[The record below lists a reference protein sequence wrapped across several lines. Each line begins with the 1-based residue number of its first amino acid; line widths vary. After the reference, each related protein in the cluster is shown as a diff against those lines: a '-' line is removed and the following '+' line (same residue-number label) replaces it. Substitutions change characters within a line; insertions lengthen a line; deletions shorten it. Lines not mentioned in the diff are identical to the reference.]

1 MKELLLTIFS
11 LFALQ
16 AFGIGVPEVINYP
29 IKKTGAGT
37 QTWMIDFSDQSMGY
51 FANNDG
57 LFEFDGTQWTLY
69 QLPNASI
76 VRSVLCKSD
85 TIFIGGFN
93 EFGFF
98 APNAIGDM
106 EYTSLSRLLEEEYK
120 DFGEIWKI
128 HRLANGKLIFQSFS
142 QLMIYKGSE
151 IKTIQAKESFHFSY
165 CVEDRIFV
173 NDLKEGILY
182 LENELLQP
190 LPGAEPLKGELIWG
204 MSPIVNRGILISTS
218 QNEVYLWRNKQLE
231 LWDNPAAK
239 ILKANQIQ
247 TSLAL
252 DEYTIVFGTV
262 QNGILIADWTGKV
275 LQHVNLE
282 KGLQNNTVLSMKKDN
297 FDNLWLGLDNGIDY
311 VKINSPLSYLGNAY
325 NLSASYCAQIYKGRI
340 YCGTNRGL
348 FYQELSRLDHPFGEN
363 SFQLVEGTEGQVW
376 SLKLIDEQLLI
387 GHNLG
392 IFSLNALDELKKI
405 SYIQGGWTFANIPK
419 REDYLIVGTYSGL
432 SILKKNNDNQWVF
445 GHTIKG
451 YKESSRFLAFENEN
465 TIWIGHPYK
474 GLYRIKL
481 SPDYRN
487 ANSIE
492 LYSEAQGL
500 PSTKDLSVFALMDKS
515 LVFTSGKGIYR
526 FDPQEKIFKED
537 KQTLEYLKP
546 SINILQSF
554 EKSIWYFGLEDM
566 GVLKLNEEGTYTD
579 IALPFKELK
588 NTSNK
593 WFQFVYTSDESEVFI
608 GHNSG
613 LVHYDAS
620 FIKDYK
626 KTYHSKIRSVK
637 LLGSEDAIKCE
648 LQANPKLKKYSIPY
662 HQNHFQINY
671 SSLEFPSIGNLQYY
685 TFMDGFDENWLKGSK
700 ENFRQ
705 FTNLNPGL
713 YAFSIKSLN
722 PYGVESS
729 TDKILIEILPPWYL
743 SKRAYA
749 TYFFIFI
756 LSIALVFY
764 SIQKKIQSNQLK
776 IKEEQAQLFKEKENK
791 LKIETLEAE
800 KEIAQL
806 TNEKLI
812 LEKIQKDKE
821 LANTTME
828 IIQKSKI
835 LTQLKEELKSIKK
848 DKNPVA
854 IQNAINTVI
863 KRIDKNIDSE
873 NQWEV
878 FERHFEDVHEA
889 FLKRLKENYPD
900 LTPRELKLCAYL
912 RLNISSKEIAELMNI
927 SVRGVETGRYRLRK
941 KLNLRQDSNLTEFI
955 LAY

>member
-1 MKELLLTIFS
+1 MRGF
-11 LFALQ
+11 LFAVLNFV
-16 AFGIGVPEVINYP
+16 ASIALGIGVPEVINYP

-37 QTWMIDFSDQSMGY
+37 QTWMIDFSEESMGY

-85 TIFIGGFN
+85 TIFVGGFN
-93 EFGFF
+93 AFGFY
-98 APNAIGDM
+98 APNAYGNL
-106 EYTSLSRLLEEEYK
+106 EYTSLSSLVEEQYS

-128 HRLANGKLIFQSFS
+128 HTLNNGNLIFQSFS
-142 QLMIYKGSE
+142 QIMIFNGLE
-151 IKTIQAKESFHFSY
+151 IKTIQAKEAFHFSY
-165 CVEDRIFV
+165 CIADRLYV

-182 LENELLQP
+182 LEKEVLYP
-190 LPGAEPLKGELIWG
+190 LPGAELLKGQLIWG
-204 MSPIVNRGILISTS
+204 MSSILDGGILISTS
-218 QNEVYLWRNKQLE
+218 QNEVYLWRKNQLE

-282 KGLQNNTVLSMKKDN
+282 KGLQNNTVLSIKKDK

-311 VKINSPLSYLGNAY
+311 VKINSPLSYLGNAF
-325 NLSASYCAQIYKGRI
+325 NLSASYCAQIYNGRI

-348 FYQELSRLDHPFGEN
+348 FYQELDQLDHPFGEN
-363 SFQLVEGTEGQVW
+363 GFHLVEGTEGQVW
-376 SLKLIDEQLLI
+376 SLRHIDDQLLI

-392 IFSLNALDELKKI
+392 IFSLNTRDELNKI
-405 SYIQGGWTFANIPK
+405 SYIQGGWTFVNLANN
-419 REDYLIVGTYSGL
+419 DTNLLVGTYSGL
-432 SILKKNNDNQWVF
+432 SILKKNQKGEWVF
-445 GHTIKG
+445 GHTVKG
-451 YKESSRFLAFENEN
+451 FKESSRFLAFENEN
-465 TIWIGHPYK
+465 TLWVGHPYK
-474 GLYRIKL
+474 GLYRIDL
-481 SPDYRN
+481 SPDFRY
-487 ANSIE
+487 ANSVE
-492 LYSEAQGL
+492 VYGEAQGL
-500 PSTKDLSVFALMDKS
+500 PSTRDLSVYTLKDQS
-515 LVFTSGKGIYR
+515 LVFTSGQGIFR
-526 FDPQEKIFKED
+526 FDPLTKIFKED
-537 KQTLEYLKP
+537 KKLL
-546 SINILQSF
+546 SGLDSSVNILQSF

-566 GVLKLNEEGTYTD
+566 GVLKLNEDGNYTN
-579 IALPFKELK
+579 ITLPFKELK

-593 WFQFVYTSDESEVFI
+593 WFQFVYTSNENEVFI

-613 LVHYDAS
+613 LVHYDATYT
-620 FIKDYK
+620 KDYK
-626 KTYHSKIRSVK
+626 KSYHSKIRSVK
-637 LLGSEDAIKCE
+637 LLGSEDSIQCE
-648 LQANPKLKKYSIPY
+648 MQTDPKVKKYSIPY

-671 SSLEFPSIGNLQYY
+671 TSLDFPSIGNLDYY
-685 TFMDGFDENWLKGSK
+685 TFMDGFDENWLIGSK

-705 FTNLNPGL
+705 FTNLYPGL
-713 YAFSIKSLN
+713 YTFSIKSIN

-749 TYFFIFI
+749 TYFFLFV
-756 LSIALVFY
+756 LSIVLTVY
-764 SIQKKIQSNQLK
+764 SVQKKIQINQWK
-776 IKEEQAQLFKEKENK
+776 VKEEQMQLFKEKENQ
-791 LKIETLEAE
+791 LRIETLEAE
-800 KEIAQL
+800 KEVAIL

-812 LEKIQKDKE
+812 LDKIQKDKE

-835 LTQLKEELKSIKK
+835 LTQLKEELKNIKK
-848 DKNPVA
+848 DKNPLS
-854 IQNAINTVI
+854 IQNSINSVI
-863 KRIDKNIDSE
+863 KRIDKHIDSE

-941 KLNLRQDSNLTEFI
+941 KLNLSQDSNLTDFI
-955 LAY
+955 LTY